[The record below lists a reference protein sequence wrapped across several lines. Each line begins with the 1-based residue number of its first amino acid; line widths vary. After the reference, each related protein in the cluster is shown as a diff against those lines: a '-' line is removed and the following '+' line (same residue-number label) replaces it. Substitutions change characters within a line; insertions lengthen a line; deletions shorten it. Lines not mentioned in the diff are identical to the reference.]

1 MIESRTFTVP
11 SQAQN
16 AFTVMNELRERHMLC
31 DVTITVG
38 GKDFEAHKIV
48 LCGCS
53 PYLRA
58 MFTNGML
65 ETEKEQVE
73 IQGLD
78 PCSMEQLIQFMYT
91 SMIEITVDNVQGI
104 LQGASMLGLHQL
116 RKMSATFLQSQLTS
130 ANCLGMYYD
139 WCNNN

>member
-16 AFTVMNELRERHMLC
+16 AFIVMHELRERHMLC
-31 DVTITVG
+31 DVTITVDG
-38 GKDFEAHKIV
+38 QDFEAHKIV
-48 LCGCS
+48 LSGCS

-65 ETEKEQVE
+65 ETEKERVE

-78 PCSMEQLIQFMYT
+78 PCSMGQLIDFMYT

-116 RKMSATFLQSQLTS
+116 RKMSATFLQSQLTAS
-130 ANCLGMYYD
+130 NCLGKSTMI
-139 WCNNN
+139 